1 MPANHGA
8 APVIPA
14 GSAAPQITDLRYS
27 FTIAEKLFTEYDST
41 DKYLR
46 QQLLLPFDK
55 KCVRSLQ
62 HKYIGYGNTTTREM
76 LDHLYSTYANIS
88 PSELQYNNA
97 RLCTPYNSNHTID
110 NLTDQIEN
118 PG

>member
-27 FTIAEKLFTEYDST
+27 FTTAEKLFTEYDST

-46 QQLLLPFDK
+46 QQLLSPFDK
-55 KCVRSLQ
+55 KIVRSLQ
-62 HKYIGYGNTTTREM
+62 HKYIVYSNTTTPEI
-76 LDHLYSTYANIS
+76 LEHIYSTYANIY
-88 PSELQYNNA
+88 PSNLQGNDSSLRTTYDA
-97 RLCTPYNSNHTID
+97 NHTI
-110 NLTDQIEN
+110 
-118 PG
+118 